1 MSWDDIVGHE
11 AIKAYLRRLIKS
23 GRVAHAYALVG
34 REGIGKTLMALVF
47 AQALLCPATRDG
59 APCGE
64 CRACRMASRGQ
75 HPDLHLLAP
84 DDGVLGIEKVREL
97 QRELALKPYAAE
109 RKIAVI
115 DGADALTVAA
125 QNCLLK
131 TLEEPPGNTVIL
143 LVAENAE
150 ALLATVRSRCQLVR
164 LQPLPTADVT
174 RHLVGLGVSE
184 AKARLAARLSG
195 GSLKAALAAVERDYL
210 AMRERVA
217 GWIDALAARPTGL
230 RSVLLIGEE
239 LEKERERVDEY
250 LNLLFLW
257 LRDLLLVQEGADA
270 GVANQDTIE
279 RLKAQA
285 RALPLPGIAR
295 ALGEVDRARA
305 RLKANANFRLTVDVM
320 LTNLR
325 RSLVL

>member
-1 MSWDDIVGHE
+1 QAEDGIRDFHVTG
-11 AIKAYLRRLIKS
+11 
-23 GRVAHAYALVG
+23 VQTCALP
-34 REGIGKTLMALVF
+34 I
-47 AQALLCPATRDG
+47 
-59 APCGE
+59 

-164 LQPLPTADVT
+164 LQPLPTAEVT
-174 RHLVGLGVSE
+174 RYLVERGVSE
-184 AKARLAARLSG
+184 
-195 GSLKAALAAVERDYL
+195 
-210 AMRERVA
+210 
-217 GWIDALAARPTGL
+217 
-230 RSVLLIGEE
+230 EE
-239 LEKERERVDEY
+239 
-250 LNLLFLW
+250 
-257 LRDLLLVQEGADA
+257 
-270 GVANQDTIE
+270 
-279 RLKAQA
+279 
-285 RALPLPGIAR
+285 
-295 ALGEVDRARA
+295 
-305 RLKANANFRLTVDVM
+305 
-320 LTNLR
+320 
-325 RSLVL
+325 

>member
-1 MSWDDIVGHE
+1 
-11 AIKAYLRRLIKS
+11 
-23 GRVAHAYALVG
+23 
-34 REGIGKTLMALVF
+34 
-47 AQALLCPATRDG
+47 
-59 APCGE
+59 
-64 CRACRMASRGQ
+64 MASRGQ

-174 RHLVGLGVSE
+174 RHLVGLGVPE

>member
-1 MSWDDIVGHE
+1 MTWDDVVGHE
-11 AIKAYLRRLIKS
+11 AIKAYLRRLVAA

-34 REGIGKTLMALVF
+34 PEGIGKTLIASVF
-47 AQALLCPATRDG
+47 AQALLCPQMREG
-59 APCGE
+59 APCD
-64 CRACRMASRGQ
+64 ACRTCRHASRHQ
-75 HPDLHLLAP
+75 HPDVHILAAI
-84 DDGVLGIEKVREL
+84 DGAIGIDRVREL

-115 DGADALTVAA
+115 DGADAMTPAA
-125 QNCLLK
+125 QNSLLK

-143 LVAENAE
+143 LIANNPH
-150 ALLATVRSRCQLVR
+150 ALLPTVRSRCQIVR
-164 LQPLPTADVT
+164 LQPLSASTIVDY
-174 RHLVGLGVSE
+174 LVDRGASQAE
-184 AKARLAARLSG
+184 AALAAALSG

-217 GWIDALAARPTGL
+217 GWIDALAAGRMGL

-250 LNLLFLW
+250 LSLLFLW
-257 LRDLLLVQEGADA
+257 LRDLLLVQEGAREN
-270 GVANQDTIE
+270 VANLDTVA
-279 RLKAQA
+279 RLKTQA
-285 RALPLPGIAR
+285 DGLSSSGIAR

-320 LTNLR
+320 LTNVQ
-325 RSLVL
+325 RSLVS